1 MLTGRVTK
9 SESGKI
15 ACILET
21 DSLVTMA
28 EAIHAAA
35 LREKLSALIAAVD
48 LERARFEREEEVNEA
63 LEAASALLLA
73 IDSGGLGNGDR

>member
-1 MLTGRVTK
+1 MLTGKITK
-9 SESGKI
+9 NENGI
-15 ACILET
+15 HVILET

-48 LERARFEREEEVNEA
+48 LERGQWERDDSVNDA
-63 LEAASALLLA
+63 LQAASAILA
-73 IDSGGLGNGDR
+73 KLDSDLGGSHA